1 MLAQNQLTQTI
12 DCYLTISPDALCL
25 MIAKLPILHRPS
37 STFTPVTRKN
47 RRSAQR
53 LIRAS
58 IDSTYTMASS
68 CNHSFICLTKYRFWS
83 TIAPMSQEQ
92 NHPVISLVIPI
103 WNEEAVIPE
112 LYRRVLQVMDAAG
125 EPWELI
131 CVNDGSSDRSLD
143 LLVALRNEDER
154 VKVIDFSRNFGHQ
167 IAITAGADFAEGDA
181 VIVMDADLQDPP
193 EIILRM
199 IEEWRAGYEVVYAK
213 RAKRE
218 GETWFK
224 LLTASAFYRLLQNI
238 TDVEIPL
245 DTGDFRLM
253 DRRVVLAMRQ
263 LREKHRFMR
272 GLSSWVGFKQT
283 GVEYE
288 RAERYAGE
296 TGYPLQKMV
305 RLALTA
311 ITGFSYLPLQ
321 LATYLGFGLAGIS
334 LLGIIITIVLRLSGS
349 EFFLGQATT
358 LVSVLFLGGIQLIVL
373 GIIGEYLGR
382 IYDEV
387 KGRPLYIVS
396 RAYGFIDPK

>member
-1 MLAQNQLTQTI
+1 MLMN
-12 DCYLTISPDALCL
+12 
-25 MIAKLPILHRPS
+25 
-37 STFTPVTRKN
+37 
-47 RRSAQR
+47 AQR
-53 LIRAS
+53 SRP
-58 IDSTYTMASS
+58 TY
-68 CNHSFICLTKYRFWS
+68 
-83 TIAPMSQEQ
+83 
-92 NHPVISLVIPI
+92 SLVIPF
-103 WNEEAVIPE
+103 WNEEKIVPE
-112 LYRRVLQVMDAAG
+112 LYRRVVTVMDSLDG
-125 EPWELI
+125 PWEMI
-131 CVNDGSSDRSLD
+131 CVNDGSRDHTLH
-143 LLVALRNEDER
+143 LLTQLHEQDPR
-154 VKVIDFSRNFGHQ
+154 VKVLDFSRNFGHQ

-193 EIILRM
+193 EVIARFV
-199 IEEWRAGYEVVYAK
+199 EKWREGYEVVYAM
-213 RAKRE
+213 RTRRE

-224 LLTASAFYRLLQNI
+224 LITAKLFYRLLKRI

-263 LREKHRFMR
+263 LREQHRFMR

-296 TGYPLQKMV
+296 TKYPLRKMV
-305 RLALTA
+305 RLANTA
-311 ITGFSYLPLQ
+311 ITNFSYLPLQ
-321 LATYLGFGLAGIS
+321 LATYLGFGLAIIS
-334 LLGIIITIVLRLSGS
+334 LISIILAIILRLSGS
-349 EFFLGQATT
+349 SFFQGQATT

-396 RAYGFIDPK
+396 RAYGFLERQPTV